1 MTAKHATINTVT
13 LTCSNCGSGHF
24 TKLDQNEYRCT
35 HCQAVTL
42 VEDNV
47 AERLE
52 QILRGMQAPATPRVK
67 PNLVITAAA
76 IAVAV
81 ISIPVVISLMNGS
94 SRTSYQATPHSA
106 HRRLAG
112 ETDGHAEIATAAASS
127 CC

>member
-13 LTCSNCGSGHF
+13 LTCSNCGGSGHF

-67 PNLVITAAA
+67 PNLAITAAA
-76 IAVAV
+76 IAVA
-81 ISIPVVISLMNGS
+81 
-94 SRTSYQATPHSA
+94 
-106 HRRLAG
+106 
-112 ETDGHAEIATAAASS
+112 
-127 CC
+127 